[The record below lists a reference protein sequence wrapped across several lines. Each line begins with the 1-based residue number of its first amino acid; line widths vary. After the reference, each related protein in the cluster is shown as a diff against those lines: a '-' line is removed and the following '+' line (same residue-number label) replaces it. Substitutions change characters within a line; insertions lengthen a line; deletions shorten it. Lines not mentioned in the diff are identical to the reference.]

1 VYAEAIGTILILD
14 LRSNIKKLKYNKLK
28 EQILYILMPK
38 HKKGNNNTR
47 RTAPKKLPIEYANKA
62 LAQEYGIIAEVLG
75 NCHFKVNT
83 IINESKVASLCGSI
97 KRTGK
102 VRIGDTILME
112 PLTENTNG
120 KYQII
125 FKYTPDQ
132 KKILENEG
140 HLVKIIIPK
149 FNEIESDDDSSDD
162 AFGFENDEDTKKNE
176 KVVEVINDNFID
188 DI

>member
-1 VYAEAIGTILILD
+1 
-14 LRSNIKKLKYNKLK
+14 
-28 EQILYILMPK
+28 MPK

-62 LAQEYGIIAEVLG
+62 LSQEYGIIAEVLG

-83 IINESKVASLCGSI
+83 ILNEPKIASLCGSI
-97 KRTGK
+97 KRNGK
-102 VRIGDTILME
+102 VRIGDTVLME
-112 PLTENTNG
+112 PLTENSNG

-140 HLVKIIIPK
+140 HLIKIVIPN
-149 FNEIESDDDSSDD
+149 FNDIESDNDDDSPDN
-162 AFGFENDEDTKKNE
+162 AFGFENDEDDKKNE
-176 KVVEVINDNFID
+176 KTIEVINDNFID

>member
-1 VYAEAIGTILILD
+1 
-14 LRSNIKKLKYNKLK
+14 
-28 EQILYILMPK
+28 MPK

-47 RTAPKKLPIEYANKA
+47 RMAPKKLPIEYADKD

-83 IINESKVASLCGSI
+83 INNEVKIASLCGSI
-97 KRTGK
+97 KRNGK
-102 VRIGDTILME
+102 VRIGDIVLIE
-112 PLTENTNG
+112 PLTENSNG

-132 KKILENEG
+132 KKILEQEG
-140 HLVKIIIPK
+140 HLVKIVIPD
-149 FNEIESDDDSSDD
+149 FNNIDSDNDDDTPDD
-162 AFGFENDEDTKKNE
+162 AFAFENEEKEKQNE
-176 KVVEVINDNFID
+176 KTVEVINDNFID

>member
-1 VYAEAIGTILILD
+1 MVFIPKGMK
-14 LRSNIKKLKYNKLK
+14 NIKKLKYNNFK
-28 EQILYILMPK
+28 EQILYIIMPK

-47 RTAPKKLPIEYANKA
+47 RMAPKRLPIKYADKD
-62 LAQEYGIIAEVLG
+62 LAQEYGVVTDALG

-83 IINESKVASLCGSI
+83 NNNGSKIASLCGII
-97 KRTGK
+97 KRSGK
-102 VRIGDTILME
+102 IRIGDLVLME
-112 PLTENTNG
+112 PLTDNDSGKG

-140 HLVKIIIPK
+140 HLTKIKIPDL
-149 FNEIESDDDSSDD
+149 NELNIDDDDEEDEPTFAFESD
-162 AFGFENDEDTKKNE
+162 E
-176 KVVEVINDNFID
+176 KEVKLEKTIEIINDNFID